1 MKVFFVRMLVST
13 AYDGPKKP
21 GDELFVPEDTANRWA
36 KLGIAEIIG
45 KEVEDDDVEDEVE
58 TEELET
64 EEVEDEID
72 YNSMTGKALFELCK
86 ERGIEVEAK
95 QPKAYYIEKLTNKE
109 EE

>member
-1 MKVFFVRMLVST
+1 MKKLLVKMLVST
-13 AYDGPKKP
+13 AFDGPKKP
-21 GDELFVPEDTANRWA
+21 GDELLVPEDTANRWA

-45 KEVEDDDVEDEVE
+45 KVEDVEDEVE
-58 TEELET
+58 TEDLEA
-64 EEVEDEID
+64 EEVEEEID

-95 QPKAYYIEKLTNKE
+95 QPKTYYIEKLTNKE